1 LYLGHKPQLGLG
13 GDVDGPMNMGLVKDT
28 DVARP
33 TEMIMLADVRAQE
46 DIALLKCDAN
56 IDPTDDSPG
65 HSQWPS
71 NRHNYRVDIL
81 FADCHCETAKR
92 PQMVSAKNTMWR
104 RRWNLDNRAH
114 DGTDGDQVPGWVGDP
129 IAAAKLDQ

>member
-1 LYLGHKPQLGLG
+1 
-13 GDVDGPMNMGLVKDT
+13 
-28 DVARP
+28 
-33 TEMIMLADVRAQE
+33 MIMLADVRAQE
-46 DIALLKCDAN
+46 DLALLKYDAN

-71 NRHNYRVDIL
+71 NRHSYRVDIL

-92 PQMVSAKNTMWR
+92 PQMISPFNTFWR

-114 DGTDGDQVPGWVGDP
+114 DGVDGDAVPSWTVDP
-129 IAAAKLDQ
+129 AAAASLDQ